1 LSTQG
6 RIKSLL
12 LRDTVRRKK
21 REIELESPGLRDID
35 KEMSYVILQMIENKV
50 ARV

>member
-1 LSTQG
+1 M
-6 RIKSLL
+6 
-12 LRDTVRRKK
+12 RDTVRRKK
-21 REIELESPGLRDID
+21 REIELESPGLTDID